1 MIREVIVKRRKLFL
15 SIILAGLI
23 VVYLIGYIPL
33 DYTKSFDCII
43 YRNGDSDYSEKV
55 IVQFDGYRFNKLY
68 KCDEFH
74 GKLII
79 DGVVYTGVKLR
90 PGRYNEALLFTLL
103 QDNGYYSAMGMV
115 FTDNNLNEFSIQWF
129 EDGHDGGKSWNGK
142 DGLVYSM
149 PATTREEAMEI
160 ADRLQHWNGKVN

>member
-1 MIREVIVKRRKLFL
+1 VKRKIMFFK
-15 SIILAGLI
+15 IILLGLI
-23 VVYLIGYIPL
+23 IAFLIGYIPL

-74 GKLII
+74 GTLIV
-79 DGVVYTGVKLR
+79 DGVEYRGVKLK
-90 PGRYNEALLFTLL
+90 PGRYNEALLFALLKDIGEYSTL
-103 QDNGYYSAMGMV
+103 GML

-129 EDGHDGGKSWNGK
+129 EKGWSSK

-149 PATTREEAMEI
+149 PATTRDEAVEI
-160 ADRLQHWNGKVN
+160 ADRLQHWNGKVE

>member
-1 MIREVIVKRRKLFL
+1 MKRKIMFFK
-15 SIILAGLI
+15 IILLGLI
-23 VVYLIGYIPL
+23 IAFLIGYIPL

-74 GKLII
+74 GTLIV
-79 DGVVYTGVKLR
+79 DGVEYPGVKLK
-90 PGRYNEALLFTLL
+90 PGRYNEALLFALL
-103 QDNGYYSAMGMV
+103 QDIGEYSTLGML

-129 EDGHDGGKSWNGK
+129 EKGWSSK

-149 PATTREEAMEI
+149 PATTIEEAVEI

>member
-1 MIREVIVKRRKLFL
+1 MIREVIVKRKKLFL
-15 SIILAGLI
+15 SILLTGLT

-55 IVQFDGYRFNKLY
+55 LVQFDGYRFNKLY

-74 GKLII
+74 GTLIV
-79 DGVVYTGVKLR
+79 DGVEYLGVKLK
-90 PGRYNEALLFTLL
+90 PGRYNEALIFGLL
-103 QDNGYYSAMGMV
+103 QDVGEYSTLGML
-115 FTDNNLNEFSIQWF
+115 FTDNNLNEFSIQWY
-129 EDGHDGGKSWNGK
+129 EKGWSSK

-149 PATTREEAMEI
+149 PATTREEAVEI

>member
-1 MIREVIVKRRKLFL
+1 MKRKIMFFK
-15 SIILAGLI
+15 IILLGLI
-23 VVYLIGYIPL
+23 IAFLIGYIPL

-74 GKLII
+74 GTLIV
-79 DGVVYTGVKLR
+79 DGVEYRGVKLK
-90 PGRYNEALLFTLL
+90 PGRYNEALLFALLKDIGEYSTL
-103 QDNGYYSAMGMV
+103 GML

-129 EDGHDGGKSWNGK
+129 EKGWSSK

-149 PATTREEAMEI
+149 PATTIEEAVEI

>member
-1 MIREVIVKRRKLFL
+1 MKRKIMFFR
-15 SIILAGLI
+15 IILLGLI
-23 VVYLIGYIPL
+23 IVFLIGYIPF

-68 KCDEFH
+68 KCDEFQ
-74 GKLII
+74 GTLIVN
-79 DGVVYTGVKLR
+79 GVEYRGVKLK
-90 PGRYNEALLFTLL
+90 PGRYNEALLFALL
-103 QDNGYYSAMGMV
+103 QDIGEYSTLGML

-129 EDGHDGGKSWNGK
+129 EKGWSSK

-149 PATTREEAMEI
+149 PATTREEAVEI